1 MTNIMTNRI
10 LTRLENQL
18 CNNMEECMLMLPFF
32 VESFETMEKLYDSML
47 FKYFEVYPNV
57 NFIPD
62 ITKVTLVKEEREV

>member
-1 MTNIMTNRI
+1 
-10 LTRLENQL
+10 
-18 CNNMEECMLMLPFF
+18 MEECMLMLPFF